1 MRTIETDVL
10 IVGAG
15 VTGLTASILLAE
27 YGVRTITIA
36 RHPGVAPQPRSHITN
51 QRTVEIFR
59 DLDIEERVR
68 AVGVPLRTVNHNVL
82 ATSFTGKEI
91 YRYRSYGTG
100 PRAAD
105 YVASSPCDL
114 VNAPQHVLEPV
125 LLATAVERGA
135 HVRFSQELIKIEQ
148 STHAVL
154 AHVHDRATGEE
165 YAVRA
170 RYALGADGGRSRVA
184 DQLGIAFDGQTALKH
199 MINSWIEVD
208 LAEHAAYRPGVIYT
222 MLQPGADSWV
232 GSGTFICVRPFSDW
246 VLVREYDPSQGEP
259 DTSEAAVVEFA
270 RRLIGDPSA
279 QIKLKGVSK
288 WQVNNVVAKEY
299 RRGRVFLAGDA
310 AHRHPP
316 AGGLGSNTSIQDA
329 YNLAWKLAFVLSGRA
344 GEGLLDSYHEER
356 QPIGKQIVDRAI
368 QNLKNQGAAVEA
380 LELRRERSR
389 EEAWASLNEL
399 SSDAPGAAERRDALT
414 AAVALQHYRSNAHGV
429 ELGQRYTSSAV
440 VDDGTPFPELTR
452 DPVLY
457 YQPTTH
463 PGGYL
468 PHAWVEHDRRKV
480 STLDLAGH
488 GRFCVIV
495 GIGGQSWTQAAA
507 TISAELGIE
516 LPVYAVGYRCEYDDV
531 LGDWAALREI
541 DDRGALLVRPDRH
554 IAWRSHTRPDHPED
568 ALRAALRH
576 ALARD
581 DKTSSSESG
590 DKPEASSSD
599 PAHAATAT
607 EVPPRGTVN
616 SRESG
621 QTT

>member
-1 MRTIETDVL
+1 MRTFKTDVL
-10 IVGAG
+10 VVGAG
-15 VTGLTASILLAE
+15 LTGLASTALLGAH
-27 YGVRTITIA
+27 GVPAITIA
-36 RHPGVAPQPRSHITN
+36 RHPGTAPQPRATHTN
-51 QRTVEIFR
+51 QRSLEILR
-59 DLDIEERVR
+59 DLGIEDRVR
-68 AVGVPLRTVNHNVL
+68 EVGTPLRSLGNNVL
-82 ATSFTGKEI
+82 ATSFAGQEI
-91 YRYRSYGTG
+91 FRYPSYGTG
-100 PRAAD
+100 ARLAD
-105 YVASSPCDL
+105 YTAASPCEHIS
-114 VNAPQHVLEPV
+114 VGQHVYEPV
-125 LLATAVERGA
+125 LLTAAVERGA
-135 HVRFSQELIKIEQ
+135 DIRFSHELLEVTQ
-148 STHAVL
+148 SEESVL
-154 AHVHDRATGEE
+154 SRVRDAHGE
-165 YAVRA
+165 YVVRS
-170 RYALGADGGRSRVA
+170 RYLIGADGGRSRVA
-184 DQLGIAFDGQTALKH
+184 EQLGFRFDGQAALKH
-199 MINSWIEVD
+199 MVNMWIEVD
-208 LAEHAAYRPGVIYT
+208 LAEHTAYRPCVVYT

-232 GSGTFICVRPFSDW
+232 GSGTFICVRPFYDW

-279 QIKLKGVSK
+279 QVRLKGVSK

-299 RRGRVFLAGDA
+299 RQGRVFLAGDA

-316 AGGLGSNTSIQDA
+316 AGGLGGNTSIQDA
-329 YNLAWKLAFVLSGRA
+329 YNLVWKLAFVLSGRA

-380 LELRRERSR
+380 LELRRQRSS

-399 SSDAPGAAERRDALT
+399 ASDAPGAAERREALA

-440 VDDGTPFPELTR
+440 VDDGTPYPELQR

-468 PHAWVEHDRRKV
+468 PHAWVEHDCQKV

-488 GRFCVIV
+488 GRFCLIV
-495 GIGGQSWTQAAA
+495 GIGGQPWIQAAA

-554 IAWRSHTRPDHPED
+554 IAWRAHTRPDDPQG
-568 ALRAALRH
+568 ALRAAVRQ
-576 ALARD
+576 ALALTRGP
-581 DKTSSSESG
+581 EHV
-590 DKPEASSSD
+590 DKPEAGSAD
-599 PAHAATAT
+599 HVAARRSRWHRADI
-607 EVPPRGTVN
+607 PPRQVH
-616 SRESG
+616 
-621 QTT
+621 